1 MHKIYLPIDKQI
13 MDNELLVT
21 FCRARQ
27 RYQERQRQT
36 SEERSEARETYRSV
50 SSLLTESM
58 IRQGQGCIRCVH
70 DDGKTFYLRLVQG
83 RRRALTLR
91 NTDDVVRL
99 LDNVAANVTHVSRED
114 LPDAVARLVESRARA
129 LGTDVP
135 SRIVIV
141 PRVGTRETI
150 VEQANTTRE
159 LQALTTQMTQ
169 NHVERKR
176 IREEMI
182 PIRRELKTAEQNL
195 CGTVDGAT
203 DRREVDEVVQMHT
216 PKRDGSLATKTVSVK
231 TEVRPKKRNIFGL
244 RNVCKCVREA
254 VQNITE
260 RDEAFDAR
268 LRSEILQILE
278 REQETSSHEW
288 SRRVVVKR
296 QRIAPPPVV
305 TNA

>member
-1 MHKIYLPIDKQI
+1 

-36 SEERSEARETYRSV
+36 SEERSEARETFRSV

-58 IRQGQGCIRCVH
+58 QRQGNGCIRCVH
-70 DDGKTFYLRLVQG
+70 DDGKTFYIRLVQG

-99 LDNVAANVTHVSRED
+99 LENVAANVTHVSRED

-135 SRIVIV
+135 SRVAIL
-141 PRVGTRETI
+141 PRVGVRETV
-150 VEQANTTRE
+150 VEQGSTTRE
-159 LQALTTQMTQ
+159 LQTLTSQMTR

-176 IREEMI
+176 IREEMV
-182 PIRRELKTAEQNL
+182 PVRREMKNAEQKL
-195 CGTVDGAT
+195 CETVRQRETRAAEQTPGEHANASH
-203 DRREVDEVVQMHT
+203 EVDEVVQMHT

-231 TEVRPKKRNIFGL
+231 TEVQAKKRNIFGL

-254 VQNITE
+254 VQNVPG
-260 RDEAFDAR
+260 RDETFDER
-268 LRSEILQILE
+268 LRSELLRILE
-278 REQETSSHEW
+278 REQTTSTQEW
-288 SRRVVVKR
+288 SRRIVVKR
-296 QRIAPPPVV
+296 QRVAPPV